1 MTNAH
6 AIKRIGFY
14 DSGLGGLFVMRRVQ
28 KKFPNYD
35 YVFLADEKNLPYGD
49 KSISELLVFARACV
63 SYLLDI
69 EKCDVV
75 MIACNT
81 LSSTVFATLESE
93 YRVSHPDVLLL
104 DVISPTLDF
113 LKEDTHFS
121 IFGTPRTI
129 ESHVFTDGII
139 ERFPSVRVDE
149 YSMLELASM
158 IERREDPTHSI
169 TAMSRQVFQE
179 PHTLVL
185 ACTHYGIILD
195 VFQKVFKKS
204 YIVSQDT
211 IVVDMLCFILHS
223 GGNAGSI
230 VLYSTKENKVFNTY
244 AHEWFPEIPVM
255 QLDI

>member
-28 KKFPNYD
+28 KKFPICMFFWLN
-35 YVFLADEKNLPYGD
+35 EKNLPYGD
-49 KSISELLVFARACV
+49 KSIGELLVFSRACV

-81 LSSTVFATLESE
+81 LSSTVFVTLESE

-139 ERFPSVRVDE
+139 ERFPSVCVDE

-158 IERREDPTHSI
+158 IERREDPTHYI
-169 TAMSRQVFQE
+169 TAISDRFFKNPTHLFWHVRIMELFSMYFRKFLKKV
-179 PHTLVL
+179 TLS
-185 ACTHYGIILD
+185 HKI
-195 VFQKVFKKS
+195 Q
-204 YIVSQDT
+204 
-211 IVVDMLCFILHS
+211 
-223 GGNAGSI
+223 
-230 VLYSTKENKVFNTY
+230 
-244 AHEWFPEIPVM
+244 
-255 QLDI
+255 